1 MEINEILKENINN
14 NDIIELNEKLST
26 FEKLKNI
33 QMLIKKEASLKQI
46 CTEIYKIKL
55 YNYFFSY

>member
-1 MEINEILKENINN
+1 MEINEVLKENINN
-14 NDIIELNEKLST
+14 NDIELNEKLST
-26 FEKLKNI
+26 LEKLKKI

-46 CTEIYKIKL
+46 CTKIYKIKL

>member
-1 MEINEILKENINN
+1 MEINEVLKENINN
-14 NDIIELNEKLST
+14 NDIELNEKLSI

-46 CTEIYKIKL
+46 CTKIYKIKL